1 MIKLID
7 SSKANDKPYKLL
19 DFESLYLY
27 MTSWKRH
34 YSTYINTLIKLTYSL
49 MLLSFIPIGSKL
61 SNIKFTTSL
70 FWFNKVKC
78 LL

>member
-1 MIKLID
+1 MLTIKTIETA
-7 SSKANDKPYKLL
+7 KDKTCKLS

-49 MLLSFIPIGSKL
+49 MFLCFIPIGSKL
-61 SNIKFTTSL
+61 SDIKFTTSL
-70 FWFNKVKC
+70 FWFNKVKS